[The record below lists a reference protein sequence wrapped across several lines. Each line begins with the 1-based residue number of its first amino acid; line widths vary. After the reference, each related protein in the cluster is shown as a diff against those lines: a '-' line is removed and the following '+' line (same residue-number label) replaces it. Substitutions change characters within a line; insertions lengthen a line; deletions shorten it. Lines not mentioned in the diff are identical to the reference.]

1 MSLFSGWVP
10 SYRNLLDASSPSI
23 SSAPSRSYLSEEE
36 CINSRVIQSLFNNLE
51 LALTLKQ
58 YFITLT
64 ASEHSECRLWM
75 NVK

>member
-10 SYRNLLDASSPSI
+10 SYRNQLDANSPSI

-36 CINSRVIQSLFNNLE
+36 CINTGVTQSLF
-51 LALTLKQ
+51 ALTLKQ
-58 YFITLT
+58 YFIILT

-75 NVK
+75 NLKMIS